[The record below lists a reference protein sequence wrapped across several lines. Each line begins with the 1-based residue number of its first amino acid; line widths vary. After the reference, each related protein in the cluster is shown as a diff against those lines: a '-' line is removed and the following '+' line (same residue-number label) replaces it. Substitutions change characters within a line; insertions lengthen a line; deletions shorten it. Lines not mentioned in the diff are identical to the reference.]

1 MSVQLEVKERAI
13 RPRSLRNQLR
23 HEGKVP
29 AIVYGYQIESTPIYF
44 EEKDLSKIL
53 REHGANTVIKMTVD
67 GKNIN
72 TLMSK
77 AQLDTFTGQML
88 HVEFLSVNMKETT
101 EVEAEVQL
109 IGESAGVK
117 AGGKIGRAHV

>member
-44 EEKDLSKIL
+44 EEKDLSKIY
-53 REHGANTVIKMTVD
+53 ANMVLTPLLK
-67 GKNIN
+67 
-72 TLMSK
+72 
-77 AQLDTFTGQML
+77 
-88 HVEFLSVNMKETT
+88 
-101 EVEAEVQL
+101 
-109 IGESAGVK
+109 
-117 AGGKIGRAHV
+117 

>member
-44 EEKDLSKIL
+44 EEKDLS
-53 REHGANTVIKMTVD
+53 
-67 GKNIN
+67 
-72 TLMSK
+72 
-77 AQLDTFTGQML
+77 
-88 HVEFLSVNMKETT
+88 NMVLTPLLK
-101 EVEAEVQL
+101 
-109 IGESAGVK
+109 
-117 AGGKIGRAHV
+117 

>member
-44 EEKDLSKIL
+44 EEKDLNLARI
-53 REHGANTVIKMTVD
+53 
-67 GKNIN
+67 
-72 TLMSK
+72 
-77 AQLDTFTGQML
+77 
-88 HVEFLSVNMKETT
+88 
-101 EVEAEVQL
+101 
-109 IGESAGVK
+109 
-117 AGGKIGRAHV
+117 IGRCPMCSFD

>member
-44 EEKDLSKIL
+44 EEKDLSKFY
-53 REHGANTVIKMTVD
+53 ANMVLTPLLK
-67 GKNIN
+67 
-72 TLMSK
+72 
-77 AQLDTFTGQML
+77 
-88 HVEFLSVNMKETT
+88 
-101 EVEAEVQL
+101 
-109 IGESAGVK
+109 
-117 AGGKIGRAHV
+117 

>member
-29 AIVYGYQIESTPIYF
+29 AIVYGYQIESTTIYF

-53 REHGANTVIKMTVD
+53 R
-67 GKNIN
+67 
-72 TLMSK
+72 
-77 AQLDTFTGQML
+77 
-88 HVEFLSVNMKETT
+88 
-101 EVEAEVQL
+101 
-109 IGESAGVK
+109 
-117 AGGKIGRAHV
+117 